1 MKTILRTL
9 LSFVFVSSLVSGAFA
24 QAVGGGGGA
33 GGSGGAVSQGAPAA
47 SAPWLITPWI
57 GGAVNASG
65 NPLFVQLTA
74 GAASLGTVGLNAGS
88 NIVGKFGIDQ
98 TTPGATNGVSLLPLT
113 NAQGGNLTPVF
124 SAALEASHVF
134 KTSAGNLYSAYATS
148 TTGAAGYFVCINAA
162 SISAGAIT
170 PVDFV
175 AIGAGPTT
183 VGINYSPG
191 PPAAYSSGITCAVTI
206 AATPFTYTAPGSVIA
221 YHGLVN

>member
-1 MKTILRTL
+1 MKTILRSL
-9 LSFVFVSSLVSGAFA
+9 LSLIFALSLAPSAFA
-24 QAVGGGGGA
+24 QAVGGGGSSS
-33 GGSGGAVSQGAPAA
+33 SGGTVTQGTPAS
-47 SAPWLITPWI
+47 SANAWPVVPTI
-57 GGAVNASG
+57 GGLANGST

-74 GAASLGTVGLNAGS
+74 GSASLGTVGLNAGS

-98 TTPGATNGVSLLPLT
+98 TTPGTTNGVSLLPLT
-113 NAQGGNLTPVF
+113 NAQGGNITPVV

-134 KTSAGNLYSAYATS
+134 KAAAGNLYSAYATS
-148 TTGAAGYFVCINAA
+148 TTGAAGYFVCINAT

-175 AIGAGPTT
+175 AICAGPTT

-191 PPAAYSSGITCAVTI
+191 PPAAYSTGITCAVTV